1 MKHIINGCPINLRT
15 LSEEELATIVTGT
28 LQRIERVQE
37 ELESLRGEQIRR
49 SDNVHQLQFVYEGPA
64 IA

>member
-1 MKHIINGCPINLRT
+1 MKHIINNCPVNLRT
-15 LSEEELATIVTGT
+15 LSDEELATIVQAT

-49 SDNVHQLQFVYEGPA
+49 ADNVHQLQFDLNPA